1 MMGALIRALTNNAV
15 ENIEE
20 ALGMTDATSSAMKHA
35 IAEWYAAWYGRAP
48 TKTEDPCQRLPYAIV
63 NKLCKATFGEY
74 DSGLQHTDSAKAK
87 YLDGVRSTF
96 DACKTSFMTQAM
108 IGGEAW
114 AKPVPMPDGRL
125 TWQIVGR
132 DSVIILGRDASGIPS
147 DVALCEKSVSADH
160 HFYTLVERRTSFA
173 GRLTIRYRL
182 YCSDNKSTLGRRVPL
197 ASLPQYERLEDEYT
211 FAVPIDGV
219 GMVFLRMPITNCVD
233 GSADGVSI
241 YEPAMGLIHRINEN
255 ELQFSREFELGR
267 MRVVASA
274 DILRTHNGKKSL
286 TDDVFVG
293 LDGNEQSVGITP
305 FAPALRN
312 ESYEARRQTYLK
324 AIENLLGIK
333 RGILSDAEA
342 VSKTAT
348 EINCMGTFYLD
359 DWSNEDD
366 TLADFTA
373 IDTIGL
379 LDGSPFDG
387 GVYDTHVASL
397 AAEIL
402 SGYPYTLDSVL
413 GEERIQGYIPAGT
426 RREALQQL
434 AFAIGAV
441 VDCSRGEIIR
451 IVPAPQRASGLIGT
465 DRRLQD
471 GSKVTLLALV
481 TAVSV
486 TAHRYIP
493 GEASEE
499 LYKDTLEPGTY
510 RVTFDAP
517 AVADSLAV
525 RGAELSERGVN
536 HCTLTVSKA
545 AEVCVT
551 GRKYSDSATVLR
563 REASNLPSNAQGN
576 EVSVPD
582 ATLVSPDRAAA
593 VAARVL
599 DYYAQRYEQTFRMVA
614 GDEKLADRLIVE
626 SFGGE
631 MVRGVVTKLEFDLTG
646 GFLAD
651 AKIVGRKLSNN
662 AAAYA
667 GEEIHAGERSFI

>member
-35 IAEWYAAWYGRAP
+35 IAEWYAAWYGRVP

-74 DSGLQHTDSAKAK
+74 DSGLQHTDSAKGK
-87 YLDGVRSTF
+87 YLDCVRSTF

-132 DSVIILGRDASGIPS
+132 DSIIILGRDASGIPS

-173 GRLTIRYRL
+173 GRLTIQYRL

-197 ASLPQYERLEDEYT
+197 ASLLQYERLEDEYT

-274 DILRTHNGKKSL
+274 DILRTHNGKKLL

-348 EINCMGTFYLD
+348 EINSSAGDYSLSIMDFQHLYYDALQAALRLGDQIGQAYRLCD
-359 DWSNEDD
+359 ASAWDADE
-366 TLADFTA
+366 LAVTWGNGVLYDADQEWTERKELVQM
-373 IDTIGL
+373 GL
-379 LDGSPFDG
+379 LKPELALAWKFDLPAETEA
-387 GVYDTHVASL
+387 DL
-397 AAEIL
+397 AEIRKNYMPEL
-402 SGYPYTLDSVL
+402 KDLEGCCRASTIWTPRRARRFWKASSRSSRFPSAASTRPSSSF
-413 GEERIQGYIPAGT
+413 PARPGRKPAVT
-426 RREALQQL
+426 RRQPARPTSTSPSSRRMRSSSIRSTPRRRSSPRKTTRTRMPTSSAI
-434 AFAIGAV
+434 AFP
-441 VDCSRGEIIR
+441 C
-451 IVPAPQRASGLIGT
+451 
-465 DRRLQD
+465 
-471 GSKVTLLALV
+471 
-481 TAVSV
+481 
-486 TAHRYIP
+486 
-493 GEASEE
+493 
-499 LYKDTLEPGTY
+499 
-510 RVTFDAP
+510 
-517 AVADSLAV
+517 
-525 RGAELSERGVN
+525 
-536 HCTLTVSKA
+536 
-545 AEVCVT
+545 
-551 GRKYSDSATVLR
+551 
-563 REASNLPSNAQGN
+563 
-576 EVSVPD
+576 
-582 ATLVSPDRAAA
+582 
-593 VAARVL
+593 
-599 DYYAQRYEQTFRMVA
+599 
-614 GDEKLADRLIVE
+614 
-626 SFGGE
+626 
-631 MVRGVVTKLEFDLTG
+631 
-646 GFLAD
+646 
-651 AKIVGRKLSNN
+651 
-662 AAAYA
+662 
-667 GEEIHAGERSFI
+667 

>member
-35 IAEWYAAWYGRAP
+35 IAEWYAAWYGRVP

-74 DSGLQHTDSAKAK
+74 DSGLQHTDSAKGK
-87 YLDGVRSTF
+87 YLDCVRSAF

-132 DSVIILGRDASGIPS
+132 DSIIILGRDASGIPS

-173 GRLTIRYRL
+173 GRLTIQYRL

-293 LDGNEQSVGITP
+293 LDGNEQSITSVVRGAVNGIIRIINGMISAIVGGM
-305 FAPALRN
+305 N
-312 ESYEARRQTYLK
+312 
-324 AIENLLGIK
+324 
-333 RGILSDAEA
+333 A
-342 VSKTAT
+342 V
-348 EINCMGTFYLD
+348 
-359 DWSNEDD
+359 
-366 TLADFTA
+366 
-373 IDTIGL
+373 IGL
-379 LDGSPFDG
+379 LNGFCFDVPEFAQDALG
-387 GVYDTHVASL
+387 TAKVGFNIDPITAPQIPYL
-397 AAEIL
+397 AQGAVIPANHEFL
-402 SGYPYTLDSVL
+402 AVL
-413 GEERIQGYIPAGT
+413 GDQTNGTNVEAPLETIQQ
-426 RREALQQL
+426 ALAEVL
-434 AFAIGAV
+434 AEWGGQDITIRFA
-441 VDCSRGEIIR
+441 
-451 IVPAPQRASGLIGT
+451 ASGGLEQLV
-465 DRRLQD
+465 RLLMPYID
-471 GSKVTLLALV
+471 KEKV
-481 TAVSV
+481 
-486 TAHRYIP
+486 R
-493 GEASEE
+493 
-499 LYKDTLEPGTY
+499 
-510 RVTFDAP
+510 
-517 AVADSLAV
+517 
-525 RGAELSERGVN
+525 RGARLVVG
-536 HCTLTVSKA
+536 
-545 AEVCVT
+545 
-551 GRKYSDSATVLR
+551 
-563 REASNLPSNAQGN
+563 GN
-576 EVSVPD
+576 
-582 ATLVSPDRAAA
+582 
-593 VAARVL
+593 
-599 DYYAQRYEQTFRMVA
+599 
-614 GDEKLADRLIVE
+614 
-626 SFGGE
+626 
-631 MVRGVVTKLEFDLTG
+631 
-646 GFLAD
+646 
-651 AKIVGRKLSNN
+651 
-662 AAAYA
+662 
-667 GEEIHAGERSFI
+667 